1 MRATGP
7 TWSSPARTSA
17 WSCLGRRPRI
27 SVDEAGGLRAALEN
41 LCYDALSFTPEGG
54 VISLSLRR
62 EGGQAVIEVKDNGA
76 GGIAPEDLPRV
87 FDRGFTRREDGSGEG
102 LGLYI
107 VRTFAIEHGGSV
119 EAAPAPGGGAVFT
132 IRLPLL
138 C

>member
-1 MRATGP
+1 MLSNALKYTPPGGTIAIDLEAPLTLCVRDTG
-7 TWSSPARTSA
+7 
-17 WSCLGRRPRI
+17 I
-27 SVDEAGGLRAALEN
+27 
-41 LCYDALSFTPEGG
+41 
-54 VISLSLRR
+54 
-62 EGGQAVIEVKDNGA
+62 
-76 GGIAPEDLPRV
+76 GIAPEDLPRV

-119 EAAPAPGGGAVFT
+119 EATPAPGGGAVFT

>member
-1 MRATGP
+1 M
-7 TWSSPARTSA
+7 
-17 WSCLGRRPRI
+17 
-27 SVDEAGGLRAALEN
+27 EN
-41 LCYDALSFTPEGG
+41 LCYNALSFTPEGG

-62 EGGQAVIEVKDNGA
+62 EGGQAVIEVKDNGR
-76 GGIAPEDLPRV
+76 GIAPEDLPRV

-119 EAAPAPGGGAVFT
+119 EATPAPGGGAVFT